1 MWYDDNGQKLTTVC
15 HIFEPLK
22 DMSPCKQ
29 GESNPMN
36 RLDRALG
43 ILLYLRKGGAV
54 AASDLAAHFEVS
66 IRTIYRD
73 IEALSELGIPVY
85 AELGRTGGFRLVEG
99 YFLPPIMLTNG
110 EATSLLLGLTL
121 LRRLRVTPF
130 PGEMETAEHKLLA
143 ALPDALRDLLACA
156 PQWIGFEELPVDTF
170 HWGPHDSSG
179 PAPAILSVEA
189 RAQESRVVNTFLQAI
204 FAGQQLHL
212 HYRSPYRSEASSYTA
227 LPCGLLWDRNWWY
240 LVGKQVEQTEELWLW
255 RADRVLAITPQGK
268 TRAPRA
274 PFDVSHL
281 LGRTWLKEAMNQW
294 ISEAPVKIRMSAAQA
309 ARLQSDWY
317 YAQARYA
324 SLPSGQVLMTIGED
338 KAEFVLDLV
347 RWLGPGAE
355 LLEPVAWRAQL
366 QAELTTMLGCYRAD
380 S

>member
-1 MWYDDNGQKLTTVC
+1 MKR
-15 HIFEPLK
+15 F
-22 DMSPCKQ
+22 
-29 GESNPMN
+29 
-36 RLDRALG
+36 DRTLG
-43 ILLYLRKGGAV
+43 ILLRLRKGGTV
-54 AASDLAAHFEVS
+54 AAGDLAAHFEVS

-99 YFLPPIMLTNG
+99 YFLPPVMLTTG

-130 PGEMETAEHKLLA
+130 PGDMQTAEQKLLA
-143 ALPDALRDLLACA
+143 ALPDVLRDLLGRA
-156 PQWIGFEELPVDTF
+156 PQWIGFEDLPMDTF
-170 HWGPHDSSG
+170 HWGPRDSAG
-179 PAPAILSVEA
+179 PTPAILSAEA
-189 RAQESRVVNTFLQAI
+189 RAQESQVVNIFLQAI
-204 FAGQQLHL
+204 FAGQPLHL
-212 HYRSPYRSEASSYTA
+212 RYRSPYRSEATTYTA

-240 LVGKQVEQTEELWLW
+240 LVGKPLEQTEGLRLW
-255 RADRVLAITPQGK
+255 RADRVLTITPQAK
-268 TRAPRA
+268 THVPLP

-309 ARLQSDWY
+309 ARLQLDWY
-317 YAQARYA
+317 YCHAHYA
-324 SLPSGQVLMTIGED
+324 TLPSGEVLMTIGED
-338 KAEFVLDLV
+338 QAEFVLDLV

-355 LLEPVAWRAQL
+355 LLEPVGWRAQL